1 MHTFLCAQHDCLT
14 VSSQLHVDT
23 VQNRY
28 VNRAAHTLT
37 VSMSFLLSSSAD
49 LSFMSL
55 LATHVLIW
63 SRNRCS
69 FLICVFK
76 SVSSFSFCVWFVE
89 PCILSY
95 MLSKSSTPS
104 DTFFSVRSISA
115 GEPGQY
121 WYQSDRIW
129 RRYTKGSLCSFLAAM
144 ANSERE
150 HNDQKRQDVP
160 NEWACEWVAYTTK
173 WRVTLMCIT

>member
-1 MHTFLCAQHDCLT
+1 
-14 VSSQLHVDT
+14 
-23 VQNRY
+23 
-28 VNRAAHTLT
+28 
-37 VSMSFLLSSSAD
+37 MSFLLSSNAD

-76 SVSSFSFCVWFVE
+76 SVSNFSFCVWFVE

-95 MLSKSSTPS
+95 MVSKSSTPS

-115 GEPGQY
+115 NHSGRHWFQNDGIL
-121 WYQSDRIW
+121 SK
-129 RRYTKGSLCSFLAAM
+129 YTICSLCSFLAAM

-150 HNDQKRQDVP
+150 RNDQKR
-160 NEWACEWVAYTTK
+160 
-173 WRVTLMCIT
+173 R